1 MLLITND
8 PNCFARMPRIN
19 FKGLG
24 LFVLFG
30 SFDLFVIRLTLIFP
44 TKFDEPAT

>member
-30 SFDLFVIRLTLIFP
+30 SFVSFVISTLFQEAFI
-44 TKFDEPAT
+44 D